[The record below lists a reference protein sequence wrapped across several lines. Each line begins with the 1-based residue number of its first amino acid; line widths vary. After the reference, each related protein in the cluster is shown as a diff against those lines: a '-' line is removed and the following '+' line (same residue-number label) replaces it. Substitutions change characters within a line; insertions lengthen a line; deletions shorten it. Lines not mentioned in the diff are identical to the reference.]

1 MTRFQLPIEMG
12 RVPARIL
19 KPTPDEM
26 ILGKWI
32 SQPNGEYHRH
42 LHESVYHKT
51 DLPIQYLLALAQ
63 VFLPAAITL
72 LAGELTLSTALFQG
86 LHDKV
91 NTDVL
96 QQLRPEHL
104 EPQTTNTDTIQTLQA
119 FSCDANNYLQSLATP
134 ETYSSLLDPTLDD
147 VI

>member
-1 MTRFQLPIEMG
+1 MRS
-12 RVPARIL
+12 L

-26 ILGKWI
+26 ILGKWT
-32 SQPNGEYHRH
+32 SQPEGEYHRH
-42 LHESVYHKT
+42 FYESVYHKT
-51 DLPIQYLLALAQ
+51 NLPIQYLLALTQ
-63 VFLPAAITL
+63 IFLPAAIAL
-72 LAGELTLSTALFQG
+72 LEGELALSTALSQG

-91 NTDVL
+91 NADVL
-96 QQLRPEHL
+96 QQLCPEHL